1 MRAVSL
7 IFWIAPVGPSDRA
20 VNRRRLLAR
29 SIMNVNRVALLVLPV
44 ALLALPPAAAQ
55 FISSRWPAG
64 TKEAAIAACRESVL
78 QQSEKDFLK
87 RNNLKELPP
96 GFREKSA
103 QVMEPFLAV
112 CGCAMD
118 RIEKQWSFEYFAS
131 HQSEVIAKLNELTV
145 GECAPTTKSAP
156 AKAP

>member
-1 MRAVSL
+1 M
-7 IFWIAPVGPSDRA
+7 GPPDRA
-20 VNRRRLLAR
+20 VTPAR
-29 SIMNVNRVALLVLPV
+29 WRPLIVHGIMKVNRVALLALPV
-44 ALLALPPAAAQ
+44 ALLASPPGAAQ
-55 FISSRWPAG
+55 FIGSRWPAG
-64 TKEAAIAACRESVL
+64 TKEAAIAACRESIL
-78 QQSEKDFLK
+78 QQSEQDFLK

-131 HQSEVIAKLNELTV
+131 HQSEMIDKLNELTV
-145 GECAPTTKSAP
+145 GECAPATKSAP